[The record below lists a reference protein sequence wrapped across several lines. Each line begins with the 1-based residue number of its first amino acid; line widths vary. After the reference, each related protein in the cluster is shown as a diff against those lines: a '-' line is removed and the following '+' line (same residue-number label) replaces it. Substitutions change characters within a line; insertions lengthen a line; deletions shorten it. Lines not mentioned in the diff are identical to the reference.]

1 MIDIVKYLN
10 LPSSTSI
17 ERKLFKKQFLDNFS
31 LTTNEKKILSECVD
45 SITLNNL
52 LNKDSINISP
62 FKNETHN
69 YQEIAVISVEINNQS
84 KAKEITNI
92 ILHIPYPVVL
102 ILIYKEQIQ
111 INISPKRLNI
121 SDVSKLVVEEQYFT
135 KWIDFKNL
143 TSIDETFLHSL
154 NIDNHSF
161 RNFLAFYESFI
172 DKLISYNASIYS
184 GTFSI
189 SKDTKMILENI
200 QKTEAQII
208 DIKNKIKK
216 ETNFNDKVNMNMQL
230 KNLNDKLKILKEDLK

>member
-52 LNKDSINISP
+52 LNKDSINILP
-62 FKNETHN
+62 FTNETHN

-102 ILIYKEQIQ
+102 ILVYKEQIQ
-111 INISPKRLNI
+111 INISPKRINI
-121 SDVSKLVVEEQYFT
+121 TDTAKLVVEEQYYT
-135 KWIDFKNL
+135 KWIDANNL
-143 TSIDETFLHSL
+143 TEVSSEFLNSL
-154 NIDNHSF
+154 DTLKHPFSNFKDFFISLTQSVISF
-161 RNFLAFYESFI
+161 
-172 DKLISYNASIYS
+172 NASEIS
-184 GTFSI
+184 GKFKSNQD
-189 SKDTKMILENI
+189 SKFILDKINKINSEI
-200 QKTEAQII
+200 QELKAQ
-208 DIKNKIKK
+208 IKK
-216 ETNFNDKVNMNMQL
+216 ETNFNNKVKLNIEL
-230 KNLNDKLKILKEDLK
+230 KNKKDNLLDFKEKL

>member
-52 LNKDSINISP
+52 LNKDSINILP
-62 FKNETHN
+62 FTNETHN

-102 ILIYKEQIQ
+102 ILVYKEQIQ
-111 INISPKRLNI
+111 INISPKRINI
-121 SDVSKLVVEEQYFT
+121 TDTAKLVVEEQYYT
-135 KWIDFKNL
+135 KWIDTNNL
-143 TSIDETFLHSL
+143 TEVSSEFLNSLDTLKHPFSNFKDFFISLTQSVISL
-154 NIDNHSF
+154 NTSEISGKFKSNKDSK
-161 RNFLAFYESFI
+161 FI
-172 DKLISYNASIYS
+172 LDKINKINS
-184 GTFSI
+184 
-189 SKDTKMILENI
+189 EI
-200 QKTEAQII
+200 QELKAQ
-208 DIKNKIKK
+208 IKK
-216 ETNFNDKVNMNMQL
+216 ETNFNNKVKLNIEL
-230 KNLNDKLKILKEDLK
+230 KNKKDNLLDFKEKL

>member
-31 LTTNEKKILSECVD
+31 LTTNEKRILSDNVD

-62 FKNETHN
+62 FTNETHN
-69 YQEIAVISVEINNQS
+69 YQEIAVISVEIKNQNKS
-84 KAKEITNI
+84 KEITNI

-154 NIDNHSF
+154 NINNHSF

-184 GTFSI
+184 GIFSI

-216 ETNFNDKVNMNMQL
+216 ETNFNEKVNMNMQL
-230 KNLNDKLKILKEDLK
+230 KNLNDKLKFLKEDLK

>member
-10 LPSSTSI
+10 LPSPTSI

-52 LNKDSINISP
+52 LNKDSINILP
-62 FKNETHN
+62 FTNETHN

-111 INISPKRLNI
+111 INISPKRINI
-121 SDVSKLVVEEQYFT
+121 TDTAKLVVEEQYYT
-135 KWIDFKNL
+135 KWIDTNNL
-143 TSIDETFLHSL
+143 TEVSSEFLNSLDTLKHPFSNFKDFFISLTQSVISL
-154 NIDNHSF
+154 NTSEISGKFKSNQDSK
-161 RNFLAFYESFI
+161 FI
-172 DKLISYNASIYS
+172 LDKINKIN
-184 GTFSI
+184 
-189 SKDTKMILENI
+189 LEI
-200 QKTEAQII
+200 QELKAQ
-208 DIKNKIKK
+208 IKK
-216 ETNFNDKVNMNMQL
+216 ETNFNNKVKLNIEL
-230 KNLNDKLKILKEDLK
+230 KNKKDNLLDFKEKL

>member
-31 LTTNEKKILSECVD
+31 LTSNEKKILSDNVD

-62 FKNETHN
+62 FTNETHN

-154 NIDNHSF
+154 NINNHSF

>member
-52 LNKDSINISP
+52 LNKDSINILP
-62 FKNETHN
+62 FTNETHN

-102 ILIYKEQIQ
+102 ILVYKEQIQ
-111 INISPKRLNI
+111 INISPKRINI
-121 SDVSKLVVEEQYFT
+121 TDTAKLVVEEQYYT
-135 KWIDFKNL
+135 KWIDTNNL
-143 TSIDETFLHSL
+143 TEISSEFLNSL
-154 NIDNHSF
+154 
-161 RNFLAFYESFI
+161 
-172 DKLISYNASIYS
+172 
-184 GTFSI
+184 
-189 SKDTKMILENI
+189 
-200 QKTEAQII
+200 
-208 DIKNKIKK
+208 DIKNHPFTNFKDFFISFTQSVISLNTSEISGKFKSNQDSKFILDKINKINSEIQELKAQIKK
-216 ETNFNDKVNMNMQL
+216 ETNFNNKVKLNIEL
-230 KNLNDKLKILKEDLK
+230 KNKKDNLLDFKEKL

>member
-52 LNKDSINISP
+52 LNKDSINILP
-62 FKNETHN
+62 FTNETHN

-102 ILIYKEQIQ
+102 ILVYKEQIQ
-111 INISPKRLNI
+111 INISPKRINI
-121 SDVSKLVVEEQYFT
+121 TDTAKLVVEEQYYT
-135 KWIDFKNL
+135 KWIDTNNL
-143 TSIDETFLHSL
+143 TEVSSEFLNSL
-154 NIDNHSF
+154 DTLKHPFSNFKDFFISLTQSVISF
-161 RNFLAFYESFI
+161 
-172 DKLISYNASIYS
+172 NASEIS
-184 GTFSI
+184 GKFKSNQD
-189 SKDTKMILENI
+189 SKFILDKINKINSEI
-200 QKTEAQII
+200 QELKAQI
-208 DIKNKIKK
+208 KKTTSNKL
-216 ETNFNDKVNMNMQL
+216 FF
-230 KNLNDKLKILKEDLK
+230 

>member
-31 LTTNEKKILSECVD
+31 LTSNEKKILSECVD

-52 LNKDSINISP
+52 LNKDSINILP

-102 ILIYKEQIQ
+102 ILVYKEQIQ
-111 INISPKRLNI
+111 INISPKRINI
-121 SDVSKLVVEEQYFT
+121 TDTAKLVVEEQYYT
-135 KWIDFKNL
+135 KWIDTNNL
-143 TSIDETFLHSL
+143 TEVSSEFLNSLDTLKHPFSNFKDFFISLTQSVISL
-154 NIDNHSF
+154 NTSEISGKFKSNQDSK
-161 RNFLAFYESFI
+161 FI
-172 DKLISYNASIYS
+172 LDKINKIN
-184 GTFSI
+184 
-189 SKDTKMILENI
+189 LEI
-200 QKTEAQII
+200 QELKAQ
-208 DIKNKIKK
+208 IKK
-216 ETNFNDKVNMNMQL
+216 ETNFNNKVKLNIEL
-230 KNLNDKLKILKEDLK
+230 KNKKDNLLDFKEKL

>member
-31 LTTNEKKILSECVD
+31 LTSNEKKILSDNVD

-62 FKNETHN
+62 FTNETHN

-102 ILIYKEQIQ
+102 ILVYKEQIQ
-111 INISPKRLNI
+111 INISPKRINI
-121 SDVSKLVVEEQYFT
+121 TDTAKLVVEEQYYT
-135 KWIDFKNL
+135 KWIDTNNL
-143 TSIDETFLHSL
+143 TEVSSEFLNSLDTLKHPFSNFKDFFISLTQSVISL
-154 NIDNHSF
+154 NTSEISGKFKSNQDSK
-161 RNFLAFYESFI
+161 FI
-172 DKLISYNASIYS
+172 LDKINKINS
-184 GTFSI
+184 
-189 SKDTKMILENI
+189 EI
-200 QKTEAQII
+200 QELKAQ
-208 DIKNKIKK
+208 IKK
-216 ETNFNDKVNMNMQL
+216 ETNFNNKVKLNIEL
-230 KNLNDKLKILKEDLK
+230 KNKKDNLLDFKEKL

>member
-52 LNKDSINISP
+52 LNKDSINILP
-62 FKNETHN
+62 FTNETHN

-102 ILIYKEQIQ
+102 ILVYKEQIQ
-111 INISPKRLNI
+111 INISPKRINI
-121 SDVSKLVVEEQYFT
+121 TDTAKLVVEEQYYT
-135 KWIDFKNL
+135 KWIDTNNL
-143 TSIDETFLHSL
+143 TEVSSEFLNSLDTLKHPFSNFKDFFISLTQSVISL
-154 NIDNHSF
+154 NTSEISGKFKSNQDSK
-161 RNFLAFYESFI
+161 FI
-172 DKLISYNASIYS
+172 LDKI
-184 GTFSI
+184 
-189 SKDTKMILENI
+189 
-200 QKTEAQII
+200 
-208 DIKNKIKK
+208 NKINLEIQELKAQRKK
-216 ETNFNDKVNMNMQL
+216 ETNFNNKVKLNIEL
-230 KNLNDKLKILKEDLK
+230 KNKKDNLLDFKEKL

>member
-1 MIDIVKYLN
+1 MIDIIKYFN
-10 LPSSTSI
+10 FPNSTLI

-31 LTTNEKKILSECVD
+31 LTSNEKKILSECVD

-52 LNKDSINISP
+52 LNKDSINILP

-84 KAKEITNI
+84 KSKEIANI

-135 KWIDFKNL
+135 KWIDFSNL
-143 TSIDETFLHSL
+143 TNIDKTFLQSL
-154 NIDNHSF
+154 CISNHPF
-161 RNFLAFYESFI
+161 TNFLAFYECFI
-172 DKLISYNASIYS
+172 DKLVSYNASIYS

-200 QKTEAQII
+200 HKTEAQII

-230 KNLNDKLKILKEDLK
+230 KKLNDKLKSLKEDLK

>member
-52 LNKDSINISP
+52 LNKDSINILP
-62 FKNETHN
+62 FTNETHN

-102 ILIYKEQIQ
+102 ILVYKEQIQ
-111 INISPKRLNI
+111 INISPKRINI
-121 SDVSKLVVEEQYFT
+121 TDTAKLVVEEQYYT

-154 NIDNHSF
+154 NINNHSF

-230 KNLNDKLKILKEDLK
+230 KNLNDKLKSLKEDLK

>member
-31 LTTNEKKILSECVD
+31 LTTNEKRILSDNVD

-62 FKNETHN
+62 FTNETHN

-154 NIDNHSF
+154 NINNHSF

>member
-52 LNKDSINISP
+52 LNKDSINILP
-62 FKNETHN
+62 FTNETHN

-102 ILIYKEQIQ
+102 ILVYKEQIQ
-111 INISPKRLNI
+111 INISPKRINI
-121 SDVSKLVVEEQYFT
+121 TDTAKLVVEEQYYT

-154 NIDNHSF
+154 NINNHSF

-216 ETNFNDKVNMNMQL
+216 ETNFNDKVNMNLEL
-230 KNLNDKLKILKEDLK
+230 KKLNDKLKSLKEDLK

>member
-52 LNKDSINISP
+52 LNKDSINILP
-62 FKNETHN
+62 FTNETHN

-102 ILIYKEQIQ
+102 ILVYKEQIQ
-111 INISPKRLNI
+111 INISPKRINI
-121 SDVSKLVVEEQYFT
+121 TDTAKLVVEEQYYT
-135 KWIDFKNL
+135 KWIDTNNL
-143 TSIDETFLHSL
+143 TEVSSEFLNSLDTLKHPFSNFKDFFISLTQSVISL
-154 NIDNHSF
+154 NTSEISGKFKSNQDSK
-161 RNFLAFYESFI
+161 FI
-172 DKLISYNASIYS
+172 LDKINKIN
-184 GTFSI
+184 
-189 SKDTKMILENI
+189 LEI
-200 QKTEAQII
+200 QELKAQ
-208 DIKNKIKK
+208 IKK
-216 ETNFNDKVNMNMQL
+216 ETIK
-230 KNLNDKLKILKEDLK
+230 

>member
-62 FKNETHN
+62 FTNETHN

-102 ILIYKEQIQ
+102 ILVYKEQIQ
-111 INISPKRLNI
+111 INISPKRINI
-121 SDVSKLVVEEQYFT
+121 TDTAKLVVEEQYYT
-135 KWIDFKNL
+135 KWIDTNNL
-143 TSIDETFLHSL
+143 TEVSSEFLNSLDTLKHPFSNFKDFFISLTQSVISL
-154 NIDNHSF
+154 NTSEISGKFKSNQDSK
-161 RNFLAFYESFI
+161 FI
-172 DKLISYNASIYS
+172 LDKINKIN
-184 GTFSI
+184 
-189 SKDTKMILENI
+189 LEI
-200 QKTEAQII
+200 QELKAQ
-208 DIKNKIKK
+208 IKK
-216 ETNFNDKVNMNMQL
+216 ETNFNNKVKLNIEL
-230 KNLNDKLKILKEDLK
+230 KNKKDNLLDFKEKL

>member
-1 MIDIVKYLN
+1 MIDIIKYFN
-10 LPSSTSI
+10 FPNSTLI

-31 LTTNEKKILSECVD
+31 LTSNEKKILSECVD

-84 KAKEITNI
+84 KSKEITNI

-121 SDVSKLVVEEQYFT
+121 SDISKLVVEEQYFT

-154 NIDNHSF
+154 NINNHSF

-184 GTFSI
+184 GIFSI

-230 KNLNDKLKILKEDLK
+230 KNLNDKLKSLKEDLK

>member
-1 MIDIVKYLN
+1 MIDIIKYFN
-10 LPSSTSI
+10 FPNSTLI

-31 LTTNEKKILSECVD
+31 LTSNEKKILSECVD

-52 LNKDSINISP
+52 LNKDSINILP

-84 KAKEITNI
+84 KSKEITNI

-102 ILIYKEQIQ
+102 ILVYKEQIQ

-154 NIDNHSF
+154 NINNHSF

-184 GTFSI
+184 GIFSI

-230 KNLNDKLKILKEDLK
+230 KKLNDKLKSLKEDLK

>member
-1 MIDIVKYLN
+1 MIDIIKYFN
-10 LPSSTSI
+10 FPNSTLI

-31 LTTNEKKILSECVD
+31 LTSNEKKILSECVD

-52 LNKDSINISP
+52 LNKDSINILP

-69 YQEIAVISVEINNQS
+69 YQEIAVISVEINNQNKS
-84 KAKEITNI
+84 KEIANI

-154 NIDNHSF
+154 NINNHSF

-172 DKLISYNASIYS
+172 DKLVSYNASIYS

-216 ETNFNDKVNMNMQL
+216 ETNFNDKVNMNLEL
-230 KNLNDKLKILKEDLK
+230 KKLNDKLKSLKEDLK